1 VRDNFAGEGADG
13 DASTFPGGASL
24 RSADGRRG
32 WVLADEHAHRA
43 LGAAL
48 IWARQF
54 DIAELHVLVDD
65 ADAPGALARR
75 AGEFLAPPVVWQVVG
90 REIVAVEPT
99 AAAGAG
105 AGTGAG
111 AGAGAGTEA
120 GAEAGTEAGA
130 DESFVSMLASAG
142 AEPVVEHGALVG
154 EVLGLEVARVVDGQL
169 EVGVGKHDREAQKL
183 MHADRPTYESL
194 VAAVAAVR
202 AVRFAGAQ
210 PHQMNQLAAER
221 WLRAVVCARPA
232 LVGAASLRPVSSTV
246 PRPDLR
252 ISAPAPALGE
262 DADGQ
267 PVVVVCSV
275 GIDVDLVPVAADARL
290 VHSPEARLVL
300 VVPEVDAHPVTY
312 SLAAALRRPAEVVTV
327 PADWRSLTPPAPA
340 AEL

>member
-1 VRDNFAGEGADG
+1 MRDNFDGEGADG

-32 WVLADEHAHRA
+32 WVLADENAHRA

-54 DIAELHVLVDD
+54 DIAELQVLVDD
-65 ADAPGALARR
+65 SEAPGALARR
-75 AGEFLAPPVVWQVVG
+75 AGEFASPPVVWQVVG
-90 REIVAVEPT
+90 REVVAVTP
-99 AAAGAG
+99 APVMVDSVVPPGA
-105 AGTGAG
+105 
-111 AGAGAGTEA
+111 
-120 GAEAGTEAGA
+120 
-130 DESFVSMLASAG
+130 ESFVSMLESAG

-194 VAAVAAVR
+194 VAAVSAVR
-202 AVRFAGAQ
+202 AVRYAGAQ

-221 WLRAVVCARPA
+221 WLRAVVCAQPS

-252 ISAPAPALGE
+252 ISSPAPAVGE
-262 DADGQ
+262 DVSGQ

-275 GIDVDLVPVAADARL
+275 GIDVDLVPVAADARV

-300 VVPEVDAHPVTY
+300 VVPEIDAHPVTY
-312 SLAAALRRPAEVVTV
+312 SLAAALRRPADVVTV
-327 PADWRSLTPPAPA
+327 PADWRSLTT
-340 AEL
+340 